1 MNLKPLYHISCITC
15 IGMPKEYTSFK
26 VDRKCLA
33 RNLFCSEG
41 AYMVWPNEGY
51 LPRSR
56 ENGKKHLTEEYSCL
70 ASKGL
75 GYCAFPTFLSFQVV
89 QVAERFSSF
98 LQRCEGTYGEMG

>member
-33 RNLFCSEG
+33 RNLFCSVG

-56 ENGKKHLTEEYSCL
+56 ENGKKRLTEEYSCP

-75 GYCAFPTFLSFQVV
+75 GY
-89 QVAERFSSF
+89 
-98 LQRCEGTYGEMG
+98 